1 MALNKSDSNWKEIT
15 HWISLHIFVSLAK
28 AHRHERDVSNERERE
43 RDDDTKTRRRRFASI
58 TLPLSA
64 SPSPSAHFSR
74 RVIVK
79 IILREK
85 KKVRMDDVPT
95 KRDNNNGR
103 VDRLRRALARPGA
116 TGRRGDVRFARGRDE
131 RRRRPRFRRHRRR
144 HSVPIG
150 AGVSRRVETLRNGP
164 QKRRRRKRRDDFD
177 GMSDTKKK
185 RKWNDDARDHGIRR
199 EGSRTRA
206 ERRI

>member
-1 MALNKSDSNWKEIT
+1 MALKSDSRERDNAIGFRFT
-15 HWISLHIFVSLAK
+15 HSSLARTSTRETCPTK
-28 AHRHERDVSNERERE
+28 ERE
-43 RDDDTKTRRRRFASI
+43 RDDDTTRRRRAS
-58 TLPLSA
+58 TTPLSA
-64 SPSPSAHFSR
+64 SSSPSASFSR
-74 RVIVK
+74 RVIVVVK
-79 IILREK
+79 ILREK
-85 KKVRMDDVPT
+85 KVSVRMDDVP
-95 KRDNNNGR
+95 KRDGR

-164 QKRRRRKRRDDFD
+164 QKRRRKRRDDD

-185 RKWNDDARDHGIRR
+185 RKWNYDARDHGIRR

>member
-15 HWISLHIFVSLAK
+15 HWISLHTLFVYSLAK

-58 TLPLSA
+58 KTLPLSA
-64 SPSPSAHFSR
+64 SSSPSAHFSR
-74 RVIVK
+74 RVIVVK

-85 KKVRMDDVPT
+85 KKVVRMDDVPT
-95 KRDNNNGR
+95 KRDNNNNGR

-185 RKWNDDARDHGIRR
+185 RK
-199 EGSRTRA
+199 
-206 ERRI
+206 

>member
-15 HWISLHIFVSLAK
+15 HWISLHTLFVYSLAK

-43 RDDDTKTRRRRFASI
+43 RDDDTTRRRRAS
-58 TLPLSA
+58 TKTPLSA
-64 SPSPSAHFSR
+64 SSSPSAHFSR
-74 RVIVK
+74 RVIVVVK
-79 IILREK
+79 ILREK
-85 KKVRMDDVPT
+85 KVSSVRMDDVPT
-95 KRDNNNGR
+95 KRDNNGR

-164 QKRRRRKRRDDFD
+164 HKRRRRRDDD
-177 GMSDTKKK
+177 GMSDTKKR
-185 RKWNDDARDHGIRR
+185 RK
-199 EGSRTRA
+199 
-206 ERRI
+206 